1 MWTDGNEMKHE
12 NEVDVT
18 EVKKC
23 RNGVKNI
30 SCQNAN
36 YCYQFFIILDCLN
49 DRKALFYLKALL
61 GNNFPQFDKNPGK
74 YIIKTS
80 QVETKPV
87 SKYSFFTKILV
98 NTTALKTQE
107 IISQSMM
114 VKQSDQIQLV
124 KPKHWRNTIL
134 SIFIY
139 AFQGADVGP
148 LPHKRWNSL

>member
-1 MWTDGNEMKHE
+1 MN

-87 SKYSFFTKILV
+87 SKYSFFKKILV
-98 NTTALKTQE
+98 NTTALKTHE